1 MRPSIFQRQ
10 RRSGRRTMKVFIVED
25 AVIMLGNLRSILS
38 GIPGVTLVGHADGAD
53 AIERIGTLLP
63 DLVVLDIGLRDG
75 AGIDMLENIKKL
87 HPGIKVMVLA
97 DCTDEFYFD
106 RCKRAGADY
115 FFDKAF
121 QLTQAREVIWQWVHP
136 DRLDGKPGALQSHDE
151 RDIRPESVAG
161 FPLWPNF
168 KVA

>member
-1 MRPSIFQRQ
+1 
-10 RRSGRRTMKVFIVED
+10 MKVFIVED
-25 AVIMLGNLRSILS
+25 AAIMLGNLRSILS

-53 AIERIGTLLP
+53 AIERIGELLP
-63 DLVVLDIGLRDG
+63 DLVVLDIYG
-75 AGIDMLENIKKL
+75 AGVGMLENIKKL

-97 DCTDEFYFD
+97 DCTDELYFN

-121 QLTQAREVIWQWVHP
+121 QLTRVREVIWQWVHP
-136 DRLDGKPGALQSHDE
+136 DRLDGKPGALQSHGESDS
-151 RDIRPESVAG
+151 RPESVAG
-161 FPLWPNF
+161 FPWWPDY